1 MSTTPYTTQA
11 WPDIHLE
18 AVNRTA
24 AFLLHKTGADA
35 APVEEYR
42 HCIRTDMDT
51 IDRAIASIHGQLQTR
66 FDPAWAPGAMRALKQ
81 YRAQKR
87 TLMKMMG
94 AANQAMTLINSRI
107 REDEKTRRMR
117 ETAAGVELTRKA
129 NAQARLKRIAAASNT
144 DNRALILFRRK
155 VAKLIG
161 DEAACRLCDEARE
174 EAMKEN
180 NL

>member
-1 MSTTPYTTQA
+1 MSF
-11 WPDIHLE
+11 PDIHLE
-18 AVNRTA
+18 AVNKSA
-24 AFLLHKTGADA
+24 AFLLSKRGADPK
-35 APVEEYR
+35 PVEEYIST
-42 HCIRTDMDT
+42 IRSDMERVDE
-51 IDRAIASIHGQLQTR
+51 AIASITGQLKTR
-66 FDPAWAPGAMRALKQ
+66 TDPRWAPSALLARNK

-129 NAQARLKRIAAASNT
+129 NAQARLKRIAAANNT

-155 VAKLIG
+155 VAKLLG

-174 EAMKEN
+174 EAQLEAIQKDQKEQP
-180 NL
+180 